1 MLATLGLHCQ
11 RLSRQFQKA
20 LDTLREI
27 QSDRRQEEERHLK
40 QAAALLE
47 LHKHKGIPYDPAQY
61 GFVFSKAQRV
71 RRAPRRTR
79 VLPHAANCQRR
90 QRPLGTPCAGLT
102 RPPSPCLALS
112 SIMESM
118 KLFVPLL
125 VLGSSGVF
133 ALVLAAADSAV
144 VEEIVA
150 KCNGDIITR
159 GDLDRSRRELI
170 ETLRASGVV
179 GDQLEKELGDREKN
193 LLRDRIDQLILAQ
206 KAKDLNINV
215 DTDVSKQLASIQSDS
230 KIPDPEKFQS
240 YIKEQSGMPYEDF
253 KQEMKTRALTQHVI
267 REEVTEKMSVKHE
280 DIEKYYNEHK
290 TEFVREERIFLQE
303 ILLSTEGKDAAG
315 VAAAEKK
322 AKDLVARARKGERF
336 AEMARD
342 NSDSVSAKG
351 MGELPP
357 YKKDVLSKN
366 LEDLVWSQPKGY
378 ITDPVRTPNGFLI
391 LRVEDHQ
398 KAGQAELAEV
408 ESQINEKLLAPRLDA
423 AVRDYLTKLRKDA
436 FLEIKADYIDTGA
449 AGGKDTAWVDPAQLR
464 PETVK
469 KEEVESHVRHKRLLW
484 SIPVPGTQTVAT
496 SSSGQ

>member
-1 MLATLGLHCQ
+1 
-11 RLSRQFQKA
+11 
-20 LDTLREI
+20 
-27 QSDRRQEEERHLK
+27 
-40 QAAALLE
+40 
-47 LHKHKGIPYDPAQY
+47 
-61 GFVFSKAQRV
+61 
-71 RRAPRRTR
+71 
-79 VLPHAANCQRR
+79 
-90 QRPLGTPCAGLT
+90 
-102 RPPSPCLALS
+102 
-112 SIMESM
+112 MEGM

-125 VLGSSGVF
+125 VLGSSGLFTVG
-133 ALVLAAADSAV
+133 LLAADTNV

-170 ETLRASGVV
+170 ETLRANGLV
-179 GDQLEKELGDREKN
+179 GEELEKQLAEREKN

-215 DTDVSKQLASIQSDS
+215 DSDVSKQMSAIQSDS
-230 KIPDPEKFQS
+230 KIADPEKFQQ

-253 KQEMKTRALTQHVI
+253 KQEMKNRLLTQRVI
-267 REEVTEKMSVKHE
+267 REEVSEKMSVKHE
-280 DIEKYYNEHK
+280 DMEKYYNEHK
-290 TEFVREERIFLQE
+290 TEFVREEQVTLQE
-303 ILLSTEGKDAAG
+303 ILISTEGKDADG

-342 NSDSVSAKG
+342 NSDSLTAKSMGEFPAPFKKG
-351 MGELPP
+351 M
-357 YKKDVLSKN
+357 LSKN
-366 LEDLVWSQPKGY
+366 LEDSVWSQPKGY
-378 ITDPVRTPNGFLI
+378 ITDPVRTSNGFLI

-398 KAGQAELAEV
+398 KAGQAELSEV
-408 ESQINEKLLAPRLDA
+408 ESQISERLLAPKLDV
-423 AVRDYLTKLRKDA
+423 AVREYLSKLRKEA

-449 AGGKDTAWVDPAQLR
+449 AGGKDTAWVDPAQLK

-496 SSSGQ
+496 SSSAQ

>member
-1 MLATLGLHCQ
+1 
-11 RLSRQFQKA
+11 
-20 LDTLREI
+20 
-27 QSDRRQEEERHLK
+27 
-40 QAAALLE
+40 
-47 LHKHKGIPYDPAQY
+47 
-61 GFVFSKAQRV
+61 
-71 RRAPRRTR
+71 
-79 VLPHAANCQRR
+79 
-90 QRPLGTPCAGLT
+90 
-102 RPPSPCLALS
+102 
-112 SIMESM
+112 M

-125 VLGSSGVF
+125 VLGSSSVF
-133 ALVLAAADSAV
+133 ALGLLAADTAV

-150 KCNGDIITR
+150 KCNGDIVTR

-170 ETLRASGVV
+170 ETLRSGGVV
-179 GDQLEKELGDREKN
+179 GDDLEKQLTEREKN

-215 DTDVSKQLASIQSDS
+215 DAEVSKQLSAIQSDS
-230 KIPDPEKFQS
+230 KIADPEKFQA
-240 YIKEQSGMPYEDF
+240 YIKEQSGLSFEDF
-253 KQEMKTRALTQHVI
+253 KQEMKNRYLTQRVI
-267 REEVTEKMSVKHE
+267 RDEVSEHMSVKHE
-280 DIEKYYNEHK
+280 DLEKYYNEHK
-290 TEFVREERIFLQE
+290 TEFVREERVFLQE
-303 ILLSTEGKDAAG
+303 ILISTEGKDAAG
-315 VAAAEKK
+315 AAAAEKK

-357 YKKDVLSKN
+357 YKKGDLSKN
-366 LEDLVWSQPKGY
+366 LDDLVWNQPKGY
-378 ITDPVRTPNGFLI
+378 ITDPVRTANGFLI

-398 KAGQAELAEV
+398 KAGQAELSEV

-423 AVRDYLTKLRKDA
+423 AVREYLTKLRKDA

-449 AGGKDTAWVDPAQLR
+449 AGGKDTAWVDPAQLK

-496 SSSGQ
+496 SSSAQ

>member
-1 MLATLGLHCQ
+1 MG
-11 RLSRQFQKA
+11 SFFQKRKGR
-20 LDTLREI
+20 TPR
-27 QSDRRQEEERHLK
+27 
-40 QAAALLE
+40 
-47 LHKHKGIPYDPAQY
+47 LHPH
-61 GFVFSKAQRV
+61 
-71 RRAPRRTR
+71 PRT
-79 VLPHAANCQRR
+79 
-90 QRPLGTPCAGLT
+90 
-102 RPPSPCLALS
+102 PSPSRALS

-133 ALVLAAADSAV
+133 ALGLAAADSAV

-230 KIPDPEKFQS
+230 KIPDPEKFQA
-240 YIKEQSGMPYEDF
+240 YIKEQSGMSYEDF

-303 ILLSTEGKDAAG
+303 ILISTEGKDAAG

-366 LEDLVWSQPKGY
+366 LEDLVWTQPKGY

-408 ESQINEKLLAPRLDA
+408 ESQINEKLLAPRLEA